1 MALLNRVEPRP
12 NSVSVHDIVHG
23 ALFCAV
29 WGSPRPWIWLRE
41 ANFLLIMKLSSKTR
55 GVNVLMWK
63 TFKNDIN
70 VVFDR
75 DPAAR
80 SKLEVVMTYS
90 GVHAIWAHRVA
101 HWLWKK
107 KLYFLARLLSQVSRF
122 FTGIEI
128 HPGAV
133 IGQRLFI
140 DHGMGVVIGETCEI
154 GNDVT
159 IYQGVTLG
167 GTGKEK
173 GKRHPTIE
181 DHVLIASGA
190 KILGSMT
197 IGAHSRVGAGSVVLK
212 EVPPNS
218 TVVGIPGKIV
228 VQDGVRVKEDSLAH
242 HMLPDPVS
250 DKFSELEAEITA
262 LKQELSAYKSNT
274 MHGERN
280 DK

>member
-1 MALLNRVEPRP
+1 
-12 NSVSVHDIVHG
+12 
-23 ALFCAV
+23 
-29 WGSPRPWIWLRE
+29 
-41 ANFLLIMKLSSKTR
+41 
-55 GVNVLMWK
+55 MWK

-70 VVFDR
+70 VVFER

-80 SKLEVVMTYS
+80 SKFEVITTYS
-90 GVHAIWAHRVA
+90 GVHAIWAHRIA
-101 HWLWKK
+101 HWMWKRK
-107 KLYFLARLLSQVSRF
+107 MYFLARLLSQISRF

-154 GNDVT
+154 GDDVT

-181 DHVLIASGA
+181 DNVLIASGA

-197 IGAHSRVGAGSVVLK
+197 IGAHSRIGAGSVVLK

-228 VQDGVRVKEDSLAH
+228 VQDGVKVKQDSLAH
-242 HMLPDPVS
+242 HMLPDPVN
-250 DKFSELEAEITA
+250 DKFNELEKEIASLKRELEA
-262 LKQELSAYKSNT
+262 YKNNIK
-274 MHGERN
+274 HEERI
-280 DK
+280 DKR